1 MKKNKYLCPTWK
13 RIIYK
18 LCGIFVL
25 LLLSLSYY
33 FVPEFWKDKEHILSV
48 ILYSATWMIT
58 RAGIKKTGVE
68 NEKD

>member
-18 LCGIFVL
+18 ICGIIVI
-25 LLLSLSYY
+25 LLLSLSY
-33 FVPEFWKDKEHILSV
+33 FFIPKFWENKEHIISV

-58 RAGIKKTGVE
+58 RAGIKKVGVDD
-68 NEKD
+68 EKN